1 MGGGGRVSDLGLG
14 IFGIWD
20 LGIGK
25 LEFGIW
31 NLEFGIWNLGFQF
44 PNPKSQIPTPHLTT
58 KITSVTLLQ
67 TQSRSQA
74 LIEEH

>member
-25 LEFGIW
+25 LEIGIW
-31 NLEFGIWNLGFQF
+31 NLEFGNWNLELGIWDLVCQW
-44 PNPKSQIPTPHLTT
+44 
-58 KITSVTLLQ
+58 SVVVAKDIRLG
-67 TQSRSQA
+67 RVA
-74 LIEEH
+74 LHP